1 MRSQLYST
9 HYIYFL
15 YTQHLKKQI
24 ELADAKIAVN
34 KRRLE
39 DLDLDVQIKNKK
51 LRKLD
56 LEINKLEK
64 EANYFNPIVHIGKTM
79 YLFCVFPQLAW
90 KGQKKEAK

>member
-1 MRSQLYST
+1 MNGLQTSQT
-9 HYIYFL
+9 VRCL

-34 KRRLE
+34 KRRLQ

-56 LEINKLEK
+56 LEIKKLEK
-64 EANYFNPIVHIGKTM
+64 EVNYFNPH
-79 YLFCVFPQLAW
+79 FCISVKQCIHLVSLSPQLA
-90 KGQKKEAK
+90 